1 MFSVES
7 VKEFVEKFLEYV
19 GYELKAPETVGFT
32 QPDVRATRN
41 DEEKRKSYELVGVV
55 RQGLESGKAA
65 ILEGFRDLSAM
76 KVFLGGG
83 TPEHAIDYAMILP
96 PTSERLMIAFLIDEE
111 EWYFPIKEQGF
122 MIWLVNPERETVNC
136 IIGWPSDERFKYYF
150 EHADVSAFD
159 ALISRMA
166 TTKMLEEEEF

>member
-19 GYELKAPETVGFT
+19 GYELKPSETVGFVR
-32 QPDVRATRN
+32 PDVRATRS
-41 DEEKRKSYELVGVV
+41 DEEKQKTYELVAVV
-55 RQGLESGKAA
+55 KPGLESGKEQV
-65 ILEGFRDLSAM
+65 LEGFRDLSAM
-76 KVFLGGG
+76 KAFLGGG
-83 TPEHAIDYAMILP
+83 TSEHVVDYAMILP

-136 IIGWPSDERFKYYF
+136 IIGWPSDEKFKYYF
-150 EHADVSAFD
+150 EHPDVSAFD
-159 ALISRMA
+159 ALIGRKA
-166 TTKMLEEEEF
+166 TEKLLEEEGF